1 MEIRTK
7 FELGQQVYFIEKG
20 KILCGLIKSVN
31 ILSKIITYAN
41 FDKDFEN
48 KKINVTTTYTIWRKL
63 SYKAEYRSI
72 FELSEVE
79 IFESKEKL
87 IECLLEQN

>member
-31 ILSKIITYAN
+31 ILSD
-41 FDKDFEN
+41 FDKDFED
-48 KKINVTTTYTIWRKL
+48 KKINVTTTYTVWRKQ
-63 SYKAEYRSI
+63 SYKAENRSI
-72 FELSEVE
+72 FRLSEVE

>member
-7 FELGQQVYFIEKG
+7 FELGQQVYFIVKG
-20 KILCGLIKSVN
+20 KIYCGLIKSVN
-31 ILSKIITYAN
+31 ILSD

-48 KKINVTTTYTIWRKL
+48 KKINVTTTYNIKRKR
-63 SYKAEYRSI
+63 SYKGASSI
-72 FELSEVE
+72 LRLSEVE

>member
-7 FELGQQVYFIEKG
+7 FELGQQVYFIEKD

-31 ILSKIITYAN
+31 ILSEIITYAN
-41 FDKDFEN
+41 FNEDFEN
-48 KKINVTTTYTIWRKL
+48 KKINVTTTYTVWRKR
-63 SYKAEYRSI
+63 SYKAENRSI
-72 FELSEVE
+72 FRLSEVE

>member
-7 FELGQQVYFIEKG
+7 FELGQQVYFIVKG
-20 KILCGLIKSVN
+20 KIHCGLIKSVN
-31 ILSKIITYAN
+31 ILSEIITYAN
-41 FDKDFEN
+41 FDEDFEN
-48 KKINVTTTYTIWRKL
+48 KKINVTTTYNIKRKR
-63 SYKAEYRSI
+63 SYKGESTILR
-72 FELSEVE
+72 LSEVE

>member
-7 FELGQQVYFIEKG
+7 FELGQQVYFIVKG
-20 KILCGLIKSVN
+20 KIYCGVIKSVN
-31 ILSKIITYAN
+31 ILSG

-48 KKINVTTTYTIWRKL
+48 KKINVTTTYNIWRKR
-63 SYKAEYRSI
+63 SYKGASSI
-72 FELSEVE
+72 LRLSEVE

>member
-31 ILSKIITYAN
+31 ILSD

-48 KKINVTTTYTIWRKL
+48 KKINVTTTYTIWRKR
-63 SYKAEYRSI
+63 SYKGASSI
-72 FELSEVE
+72 LRLSEVE

>member
-31 ILSKIITYAN
+31 ILSD

-48 KKINVTTTYTIWRKL
+48 KKINVTTTYNIWRKR
-63 SYKAEYRSI
+63 SYKGASSI
-72 FELSEVE
+72 LRLSEVE

-87 IECLLEQN
+87 IKCLLEQN

>member
-31 ILSKIITYAN
+31 ILSD

-72 FELSEVE
+72 FQLSEVE

>member
-7 FELGQQVYFIEKG
+7 FELGQQVYFIVKG
-20 KILCGLIKSVN
+20 KIHCGLIKSVN
-31 ILSKIITYAN
+31 ILSD

-48 KKINVTTTYTIWRKL
+48 KKINVTTTYNIWRKR
-63 SYKAEYRSI
+63 SYKGESSI
-72 FELSEVE
+72 LRLSEVE

>member
-7 FELGQQVYFIEKG
+7 FELGQQVYFIVKG

-31 ILSKIITYAN
+31 ILSD

>member
-7 FELGQQVYFIEKG
+7 FELGQQVYFIVKG
-20 KILCGLIKSVN
+20 KILCGVIKSVN
-31 ILSKIITYAN
+31 ILSEIITYAN
-41 FDKDFEN
+41 FDEDFKN
-48 KKINVTTTYTIWRKL
+48 KKINVKTTYNIWRK
-63 SYKAEYRSI
+63 RSNEARSRL
-72 FELSEVE
+72 FPELSEVE

>member
-7 FELGQQVYFIEKG
+7 FELGQQVYFIVKG

-31 ILSKIITYAN
+31 ILSD

-48 KKINVTTTYTIWRKL
+48 KKINVTTTYTIWRKR
-63 SYKAEYRSI
+63 SYKGQSSI
-72 FELSEVE
+72 LRLSEVE

>member
-31 ILSKIITYAN
+31 ILSD

-48 KKINVTTTYTIWRKL
+48 KKINVTTTYTIWRKR

-72 FELSEVE
+72 FRLSEVE

>member
-7 FELGQQVYFIEKG
+7 FELGQQVYFIVKG
-20 KILCGLIKSVN
+20 KIHWGVIKSVN
-31 ILSKIITYAN
+31 ILSEITTYAN
-41 FDKDFEN
+41 LNEHYEN
-48 KKINVTTTYTIWRKL
+48 KKTNVTTTYTIWRIRNNEAKSRL
-63 SYKAEYRSI
+63 
-72 FELSEVE
+72 FLQLSEVE

>member
-31 ILSKIITYAN
+31 ILSD

-48 KKINVTTTYTIWRKL
+48 KKINVTTTYNIKRKR
-63 SYKAEYRSI
+63 SYKGESSI
-72 FELSEVE
+72 LRLSEVE

>member
-31 ILSKIITYAN
+31 ILSEIITYAN

-48 KKINVTTTYTIWRKL
+48 KKINVTTTYTIWRKR
-63 SYKAEYRSI
+63 SYKGQSSI
-72 FELSEVE
+72 LRLSEVE

>member
-31 ILSKIITYAN
+31 ILSD

-48 KKINVTTTYTIWRKL
+48 KKINVTTTYNIWRKL

-72 FELSEVE
+72 FQLSEVE

>member
-7 FELGQQVYFIEKG
+7 FELGQQVYFIVKG
-20 KILCGLIKSVN
+20 KIYCGVIKSVN
-31 ILSKIITYAN
+31 ILSD

-48 KKINVTTTYTIWRKL
+48 KKINVTTTYNVWRKR
-63 SYKAEYRSI
+63 SYKGENTI
-72 FELSEVE
+72 FRLSEVE

>member
-31 ILSKIITYAN
+31 ILSD

-48 KKINVTTTYTIWRKL
+48 KKINVTTTYTIWRKR
-63 SYKAEYRSI
+63 SYKGASSI
-72 FELSEVE
+72 LRLGEVE

>member
-31 ILSKIITYAN
+31 ILSD

>member
-31 ILSKIITYAN
+31 
-41 FDKDFEN
+41 
-48 KKINVTTTYTIWRKL
+48 KL
-63 SYKAEYRSI
+63 
-72 FELSEVE
+72 
-79 IFESKEKL
+79 
-87 IECLLEQN
+87 

>member
-31 ILSKIITYAN
+31 ILSD

-48 KKINVTTTYTIWRKL
+48 KKINVTTTYNIKRKR
-63 SYKAEYRSI
+63 SYKGQSSI
-72 FELSEVE
+72 LRLSEVE

>member
-31 ILSKIITYAN
+31 ILSD

-48 KKINVTTTYTIWRKL
+48 KKINVTTTYNVWRKR
-63 SYKAEYRSI
+63 SYKGQSSI
-72 FELSEVE
+72 LRLSEVE

>member
-31 ILSKIITYAN
+31 ILSKITTYAN
-41 FDKDFEN
+41 FDEDFEN
-48 KKINVTTTYTIWRKL
+48 KKINVTTTYTVWRKR
-63 SYKAEYRSI
+63 SYKGESTI
-72 FELSEVE
+72 FQLSEVE

>member
-31 ILSKIITYAN
+31 ILSD

-48 KKINVTTTYTIWRKL
+48 KKINVTTTYIYYLAETELQRSKL
-63 SYKAEYRSI
+63 N
-72 FELSEVE
+72 FTT
-79 IFESKEKL
+79 
-87 IECLLEQN
+87 Q

>member
-31 ILSKIITYAN
+31 ILSD

-48 KKINVTTTYTIWRKL
+48 KKINVKITYTIWRKR
-63 SYKAEYRSI
+63 SYKGESSI
-72 FELSEVE
+72 LRLSEVE

>member
-1 MEIRTK
+1 MEIKTK
-7 FELGQQVYFIEKG
+7 FELGQQVYFIVKG
-20 KILCGLIKSVN
+20 KIYCGLIKSVN
-31 ILSKIITYAN
+31 ILSD

-48 KKINVTTTYTIWRKL
+48 KKINVTTTYNIKRKR
-63 SYKAEYRSI
+63 SYKGQSSI
-72 FELSEVE
+72 LRLSEVE

>member
-31 ILSKIITYAN
+31 ILSD

-48 KKINVTTTYTIWRKL
+48 KKINVTTTYNIWRKR
-63 SYKAEYRSI
+63 SYKGQSSI
-72 FELSEVE
+72 LRLSEVE

>member
-31 ILSKIITYAN
+31 ILSEIITYAKFN
-41 FDKDFEN
+41 EDFEN
-48 KKINVTTTYTIWRKL
+48 KKTNVTTTYTIWQIRNN
-63 SYKAEYRSI
+63 KAERRLN
-72 FELSEVE
+72 FRLSEVE

>member
-7 FELGQQVYFIEKG
+7 FKLGQQVYFIEKG
-20 KILCGLIKSVN
+20 KILCGVIKSVN
-31 ILSKIITYAN
+31 ILSEIITYAN
-41 FDKDFEN
+41 LIEDFEN
-48 KKINVTTTYTIWRKL
+48 KKTNVTTTYTIWRKR
-63 SYKAEYRSI
+63 SYKAESRSI
-72 FELSEVE
+72 FRLSEVE

>member
-7 FELGQQVYFIEKG
+7 FELGQQVYFIVKG

-31 ILSKIITYAN
+31 ILSD

-48 KKINVTTTYTIWRKL
+48 KKINVTTTYNIKRKR
-63 SYKAEYRSI
+63 SYKGESSI
-72 FELSEVE
+72 LRLSEVE

>member
-7 FELGQQVYFIEKG
+7 FELGQQVYFIVKG

-31 ILSKIITYAN
+31 ILSD

-48 KKINVTTTYTIWRKL
+48 KKINVTTTYNIWRKR
-63 SYKAEYRSI
+63 SYKGESSI
-72 FELSEVE
+72 LRLSEVE

>member
-31 ILSKIITYAN
+31 ILSD

-48 KKINVTTTYTIWRKL
+48 KKINVTTTYTIWRKR
-63 SYKAEYRSI
+63 SYKGESSI
-72 FELSEVE
+72 LRLSEVE

>member
-31 ILSKIITYAN
+31 ILSD

-48 KKINVTTTYTIWRKL
+48 KKINVTTTYTIWRKR
-63 SYKAEYRSI
+63 SYKAESRSI
-72 FELSEVE
+72 FRLSEVE

>member
-31 ILSKIITYAN
+31 ILSD

-48 KKINVTTTYTIWRKL
+48 KKINVTTTYTIWRKR
-63 SYKAEYRSI
+63 SYKGASSI
-72 FELSEVE
+72 LRLSEVD

>member
-31 ILSKIITYAN
+31 ILSD

-48 KKINVTTTYTIWRKL
+48 KKINVTTTYNIWRKR
-63 SYKAEYRSI
+63 SYKGASSI
-72 FELSEVE
+72 LRLSEVE

>member
-31 ILSKIITYAN
+31 ILSD

-48 KKINVTTTYTIWRKL
+48 KKINVTTTYNIWRKR
-63 SYKAEYRSI
+63 SYKGESSI
-72 FELSEVE
+72 LRLSEVE

>member
-7 FELGQQVYFIEKG
+7 FDLGQQVYFIVKG

-31 ILSKIITYAN
+31 ILSD

-48 KKINVTTTYTIWRKL
+48 KKINVTTTYNIWRKR
-63 SYKAEYRSI
+63 SYKGESSI
-72 FELSEVE
+72 LRLSEVE

>member
-31 ILSKIITYAN
+31 ILSD

-48 KKINVTTTYTIWRKL
+48 KKINVTTTYTIWRKR
-63 SYKAEYRSI
+63 SYKGQSSI
-72 FELSEVE
+72 LRLSEVE
-79 IFESKEKL
+79 IFESREKL